1 MPILIQIFM
10 LIAITTHIV
19 LPGFIKT
26 VRKAG
31 PKAQFIAIWATAIL
45 TLPMWWSFAAS
56 VPGKSLVML
65 AGVIVFAVLLL
76 LSRLIRK
83 DSHGSQGSV

>member
-1 MPILIQIFM
+1 MPIIIQFFM

-19 LPGFIKT
+19 WPGLIKT

-31 PKAQFIAIWATAIL
+31 PKAQFITIWAAAIL
-45 TLPMWWSFAAS
+45 TLPMWWSFASSA
-56 VPGKSLVML
+56 PGKSLVMF

-76 LSRLIRK
+76 LSRSIRK
-83 DSHGSQGSV
+83 GSNGSQGSV